1 MLLQEMRRH
10 QSQLDRLAMS
20 HYPWKIY
27 KSTCQTKSG
36 SWISDFR
43 FHGDGGKNMVPQ
55 AIVLGKKTPATECN
69 QRNSIKVHTK
79 HVVQPCLQTLRIQ
92 VSGPFL
98 ESSSNFCTV
107 EGKLHASARN
117 KTKIFRNMSSDP
129 NNRCSQDDLA
139 IDMLSG
145 KSRACTLKVSTR
157 ILRCLRSFQLSTKSI
172 RNFECSTTGR
182 FAATPP
188 HNLLQ
193 PKRSV

>member
-1 MLLQEMRRH
+1 MQVNVRR
-10 QSQLDRLAMS
+10 QRVKQRAEA
-20 HYPWKIY
+20 
-27 KSTCQTKSG
+27 G
-36 SWISDFR
+36 FRISDF
-43 FHGDGGKNMVPQ
+43 MVMVVRTWYCKLSCL
-55 AIVLGKKTPATECN
+55 AKTNATECN

-98 ESSSNFCTV
+98 ESSSNFCAV

-129 NNRCSQDDLA
+129 NNRCSKDDLA

-157 ILRCLRSFQLSTKSI
+157 ILRCLHSFQLSTKSI